1 MKSLPPVV
9 MFLRAVDVYLHIAY
23 GESAPSAVR
32 ARVETLRAMPESD
45 FYESAV
51 LERDDP
57 RLPHRYCLRLGNASY
72 PHMKLILVRRGSGS
86 YAFGVEEHDH
96 LTTTPSPGSR
106 EWRFFQEMICHNRE
120 LAEKIETA
128 WSQEGM
134 PVLPRTNGVLAV

>member
-1 MKSLPPVV
+1 

-72 PHMKLILVRRGSGS
+72 PGS